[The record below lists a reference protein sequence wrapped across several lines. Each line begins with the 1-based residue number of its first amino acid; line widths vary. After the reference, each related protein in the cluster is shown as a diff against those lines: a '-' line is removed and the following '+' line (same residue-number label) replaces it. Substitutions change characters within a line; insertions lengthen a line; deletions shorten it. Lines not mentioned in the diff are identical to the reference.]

1 MPLNLHIQIT
11 DEQFEPDFDIFAPLE
26 IEENRP
32 VGSFVGQF
40 DAINIEPHETFT
52 YSVLSFDD
60 DPIQIEARILE
71 LEALSQDPL
80 KSQVDIDAYQA
91 EIMDL
96 QERKEL
102 VKSNGLFF
110 VDQNG
115 SLRTSKMLDYEALYG
130 HPYLP
135 ILVQATDEHNFTI
148 IKHFLVEVTDEQ
160 FEPDFDI
167 FAPLEIEENRPVG
180 SFVGQF
186 DAINIEPHE
195 TFTYS
200 VLSFDDDPI
209 QIEARILE
217 LEALSQDPLKSQVDI
232 DAYQAEIMDLQER
245 KELVKSNGLFFVDQ
259 NGSLRTSKMLD
270 YEALYGHPYLP
281 ILVQATDEHNFTIIK
296 HFVVEVTDRE
306 FEPVNPL
313 PAIVRTFNPSNINE
327 FSYLLEAK
335 VLADGGSFIQE
346 SGFLI
351 SKSIRF
357 IDPIRIIAL
366 IDPLTGEFSAE
377 FMNFEPGTRYYFR
390 GYVFNDFGESKGTI
404 KKFRTPEIV
413 DPNSW
418 WNDMPEVGGG
428 WRNSDWFGAFL
439 TYPDLDWIYHSSLGW
454 IYVVKDQGTGLW
466 IWHSQHGWL
475 WTQNGVWPYLYS
487 NRASNWL
494 YFMKKVNGQAIF
506 YDYETGQYLL
516 DHNPSTSF

>member
-1 MPLNLHIQIT
+1 
-11 DEQFEPDFDIFAPLE
+11 
-26 IEENRP
+26 
-32 VGSFVGQF
+32 
-40 DAINIEPHETFT
+40 
-52 YSVLSFDD
+52 
-60 DPIQIEARILE
+60 
-71 LEALSQDPL
+71 
-80 KSQVDIDAYQA
+80 
-91 EIMDL
+91 MDL
-96 QERKEL
+96 QERIEL
-102 VKSNGLFF
+102 VKSN
-110 VDQNG
+110 D
-115 SLRTSKMLDYEALYG
+115 
-130 HPYLP
+130 
-135 ILVQATDEHNFTI
+135 
-148 IKHFLVEVTDEQ
+148 
-160 FEPDFDI
+160 
-167 FAPLEIEENRPVG
+167 
-180 SFVGQF
+180 
-186 DAINIEPHE
+186 
-195 TFTYS
+195 
-200 VLSFDDDPI
+200 
-209 QIEARILE
+209 
-217 LEALSQDPLKSQVDI
+217 
-232 DAYQAEIMDLQER
+232 
-245 KELVKSNGLFFVDQ
+245 LFFVDQ